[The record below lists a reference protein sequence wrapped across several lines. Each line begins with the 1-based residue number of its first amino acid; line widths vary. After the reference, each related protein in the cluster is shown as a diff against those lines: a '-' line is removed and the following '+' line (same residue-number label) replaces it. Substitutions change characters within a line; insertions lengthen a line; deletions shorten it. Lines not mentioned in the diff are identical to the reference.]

1 MQEYE
6 DLGHMNQTIEDAS
19 SAEEWCY
26 LPHHAVFKSSSSTT
40 RTRIVFD
47 GSCHSSNGLSLN
59 DTLLVGPTVQ
69 QDLYSIVLRF
79 RTYQIAFI
87 ADIAKMYHQVRMHQD
102 DRKLQ
107 QIL

>member
-6 DLGHMNQTIEDAS
+6 DLGHMNQANEDAS
-19 SAEEWCY
+19 SAEEWYY

-40 RTRIVFD
+40 RTCVVSD
-47 GSCHSSNGLSLN
+47 GSCHSSKGLSLN

-79 RTYQIAFI
+79 GTYQSALI
-87 ADIAKMYHQVRMHQD
+87 ADIANMYHQMRMHQD

-107 QIL
+107 KIF